1 MAENGKPEARLIPT
15 HRNLTHTPYSYC
27 DSKLQNGVTTK
38 SPLDWYKCN
47 MKCSASEYETCGGSA
62 TFELLNN
69 PALAPAAVSLPTGW
83 KDAGCR
89 VEGSGGRAL
98 PGYSFASSTMTVRS
112 CVDACASRG
121 FSIGKCPSQ
130 KFGRSWLILVYY
142 SGS

>member
-1 MAENGKPEARLIPT
+1 MLLSNTAENGKPEARVIPS
-15 HRNLTHTPYSYC
+15 HRNLTHASYSYC

-62 TFELLNN
+62 TFELFNN

-98 PGYSFASSTMTVRS
+98 AGYSFASSTMTVKS

-130 KFGRSWLILVYY
+130 
-142 SGS
+142 